1 MNRKVLGAGTLLSFG
16 IVGVLYLGSFGEPNK
31 VQLEIAERPPTSAR
45 PADSSA
51 SPMAPLS
58 EHSASTDT
66 SALSSAQAALPTAP
80 DPVSATERLV
90 LDFIQVMDRFRRG
103 DETLTGAEMQAAEN
117 RAAQAI
123 EHSPEARRLFAQQLA
138 KAFHNHDTV
147 SMFSLERSFQMSEAG
162 VTALIDIYDAVARRG
177 DPLAGYAIQG
187 LDQIRAN
194 MSEGQRVRYL
204 EMAARHFNSH
214 QNPGDYLPAMMFMT
228 NAVAERQEL
237 LPVHS
242 DVVLRMIQSR
252 HAVARTEQ
260 EQFFTAQSL
269 YRLLPQQQRLE
280 FANRTLTTQPT
291 PAHIQAV
298 LEALQSNTLPL
309 EASLRNALYS
319 SIAQTPLNPQQLEL
333 AGIVLGLT
341 PTATQPRGG

>member
-1 MNRKVLGAGTLLSFG
+1 MNRKALGAVTLLSVG
-16 IVGVLYLGSFGEPNK
+16 IAGILYLGSFSETSKIQPGITE
-31 VQLEIAERPPTSAR
+31 LPPTSAK
-45 PADSSA
+45 PVIA
-51 SPMAPLS
+51 SIPMVPVS
-58 EHSASTDT
+58 EFSASTGT
-66 SALSSAQAALPTAP
+66 NLLPSVQAAPPTAP
-80 DPVSATERLV
+80 DAASAAERVL
-90 LDFIQVMDRFRRG
+90 LDFNQVMDRFRRG
-103 DETLTGAEMQAAEN
+103 DETLTAAEMQAAED

-138 KAFHNHDTV
+138 KAFQTNDTV
-147 SMFSLERSFQMSEAG
+147 SMFSLERSFQWSEAG
-162 VTALIDIYDAVARRG
+162 VAALIDIYDAAARRG
-177 DPLAGYAIQG
+177 DSLSGYALQG
-187 LDQIRAN
+187 LNQLQAHLSD
-194 MSEGQRVRYL
+194 GQRVRYL

-242 DVVLRMIQSR
+242 DIVLRMIQSR

-280 FANRTLTTQPT
+280 FANRTLTTHPT

-309 EASLRNALYS
+309 EATIRNSLYS
-319 SIAQTPLNPQQLEL
+319 SIAQTRLNPQQLEL
-333 AGIVLGLT
+333 ANAVLGLT
-341 PTATQPRGG
+341 PAQPQDG